1 MTSEDGFLSR
11 QELLAGLPA
20 QRASTTLYAIESRTA
35 QLVSHARH
43 EAEFYITPAAAEWRE
58 REFLKA
64 IAAGRGLPL
73 QLTIQDLERY
83 APVWASLV
91 LDDVNVRAAIAHL
104 LAEKYRFTKLAVPK
118 LRGALG
124 LDSPP
129 VQAAYQRLYRQTLPT
144 IYAPVLP
151 ITERLRWGWTAFS
164 SRIER
169 LPPLWIAFLL
179 TLPGATGLLA
189 MPIVLAPL
197 GPILSLALV
206 VIFGMINILT
216 VAALAETVSRSGTA
230 RFGLGFLGQLVQ
242 EYLGNAGSLF
252 LTVVLFINNFLV
264 LIIFYIGV
272 SGTLENSTHLP
283 TGLWIVVLFGVCL
296 YFLSRKS
303 LNSTVTSAL
312 LVVFISLLCLLI
324 IPLLAL
330 PHFRLANLTSGRL
343 SLGNGGLFNPAAL
356 GPVIGVMLSTFFSH
370 FLVASYGPVVL
381 RRDPSARSWIWG
393 CITAIFVF
401 MLIACLWIVAV
412 DGAIPQA
419 VLASTVGTV
428 LVPLEKIT
436 GPGVGLIGSIL
447 VILSLG
453 LASIQVSLGI
463 YYLVQERLP
472 LAAPSSILRSERS
485 RFLLSISP
493 VIVAF
498 LLAEWLS
505 LSGIGSFSNLLGIAS
520 AFSLPVLAGIFPVL
534 LLAAT
539 RHKGDFVPGVVY
551 KLLGNPLVLGFTFL
565 FFLSTIFLH
574 GLWIWREPLS
584 RTLAVVYGLT
594 ILGVTIAMLRGGALN
609 GRLAIEIRHDQSL
622 GGNSLYQAT
631 SDGLPASGEAHLV
644 FSDGE
649 QDLIAGMGMIVHF
662 SALRRARF
670 IIPAS
675 GVRELKVWAHR
686 ITPEL
691 RSEGLAASLVVSSD
705 GEQQTFDLQHSGGQV
720 ILPFKGKQG
729 EIEIILQSE
738 NDQAPK

>member
-1 MTSEDGFLSR
+1 MTAEDGFLSR

-20 QRASTTLYAIESRTA
+20 QRASTTLYAIEGRTT

-83 APVWASLV
+83 APAWASLV
-91 LDDVNVRAAIAHL
+91 LDDINVRAAIAHL
-104 LAEKYRFTKLAVPK
+104 LAEKYRFTERAVPK

-124 LDSPP
+124 LDNPP
-129 VQAAYQRLYRQTLPT
+129 VQEAYQRLYRQPLNA

-151 ITERLRWGWTAFS
+151 LSQRLRWGWSTLS
-164 SRIER
+164 GRIEG
-169 LPPLWIAFLL
+169 LPPFWIAFLL
-179 TLPGATGLLA
+179 TLPGAPGLLA
-189 MPIVLAPL
+189 LPIVLAPL

-206 VIFGMINILT
+206 VFFGLINMLT

-242 EYLGNAGSLF
+242 EYLGSAGSVL
-252 LTVVLFINNFLV
+252 LTVVLFINNFFV

-272 SGTLENSTHLP
+272 SGTLESSTHLP
-283 TGLWIVVLFGVCL
+283 TVLWIVVLFGVCL

-312 LVVFISLLCLLI
+312 LVVFISLLCLLV
-324 IPLLAL
+324 IPLLVL
-330 PHFRLANLTSGRL
+330 PHFQLANLTSGRL
-343 SLGNGGLFNPAAL
+343 SLSSGGSFNPAAL

-393 CITAIFVF
+393 CISAIFVF
-401 MLIACLWIVAV
+401 MLIACLWIVAIN
-412 DGAIPQA
+412 GAIPQV
-419 VLASTVGTV
+419 VLANTVGTV

-436 GPGVGLIGSIL
+436 GPGVGLVGSIL

-453 LASIQVSLGI
+453 LSSIQVSLGI

-472 LAAPSSILRSERS
+472 PPASSSILRSELS

-505 LSGIGSFSNLLGIAS
+505 LSGTGSFSNLLGIVS
-520 AFSLPVLAGIFPVL
+520 AFSLPLLAGIVPVL

-551 KLLGNPLVLGFTFL
+551 KLLGNPLVLAFTFL

-574 GLWIWREPLS
+574 GLWIWSEPVS
-584 RTLAVVYGLT
+584 RFLVVIYGL
-594 ILGVTIAMLRGGALN
+594 IVLGVTIAMLRGGALN
-609 GRLAIEIRHDQSL
+609 GRLAIEIRQDQSL
-622 GGNSLYQAT
+622 GGASLYQAT
-631 SDGLPASGEAHLV
+631 ADGLPASGEAHLF
-644 FSDGE
+644 FSDGK
-649 QDLIAGMGMIVHF
+649 QDLAAGRGEIPHF
-662 SALRRARF
+662 PALLRARF
-670 IIPAS
+670 IIPAN
-675 GVRELKVWAHR
+675 GVSELKVWVHR
-686 ITPEL
+686 ITAEL
-691 RSEGLAASLVVSSD
+691 RSESLAASLVVSSD
-705 GEQQTFDLQHSGGQV
+705 GEQRTFDLQHSGGQV
-720 ILPFKGKQG
+720 ILPYGKAHG
-729 EIEIILQSE
+729 EIEITLHNENSQSL
-738 NDQAPK
+738 